1 MIDYIDEPVKK
12 FVAGPQQN
20 NTLNTFE
27 TLFETLT
34 ETLTGGNMLMI
45 TFVILATLISGVIVG
60 LRTRNFVRTFGAV
73 AITQASC
80 AVLALVS
87 VAVLGLPL

>member
-20 NTLNTFE
+20 NTLNT
-27 TLFETLT
+27 FETLT